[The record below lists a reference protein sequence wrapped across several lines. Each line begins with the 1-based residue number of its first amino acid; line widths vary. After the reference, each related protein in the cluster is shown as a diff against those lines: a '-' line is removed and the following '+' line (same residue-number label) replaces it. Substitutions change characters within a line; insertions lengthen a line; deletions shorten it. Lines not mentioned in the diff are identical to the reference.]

1 MAKQIVPSEFKTH
14 LLEQLIESV
23 TEPANTAYYAFLGD
37 HISTG
42 DTAEDV
48 SQPTASYRDLSVDNF
63 RNMIF
68 GKRLQGDEFRLVVRR
83 YNWVANTVYTMYD
96 DQDDNLFDKNF
107 YVVVDENA
115 FKHVYK
121 CLYNANNIPSISRP
135 VFADVSYDA
144 NLFETGDNY
153 YETADGYQWK
163 YLYSINSDIF
173 RDFASQEYIPV
184 IANTTVQD
192 NAINGSIDVIKV
204 DSHGKNYNNYIT
216 GAQFTESDIQVS
228 NTSTYRLPDGA
239 STVENFYANTII
251 QLTSGTGS
259 GQFKRV
265 VSSRDNGQGVI
276 ITTGGVDLTD
286 ANTFAT
292 TPDSTSTYDI
302 SPEVRIIST
311 GTQSVNA
318 FARAIV
324 NANASNSIHRVEM
337 LNPGKDYTYAV
348 SEVLIGAAA
357 GPGGSASGERIV
369 PLSANVRPIISP
381 SGGHGANSAIELG
394 SKAIAFSATFRRNED
409 GAVLPENTFGTFG
422 IIRDPLFAN
431 IEFNFEKT
439 SIANTPGSD
448 GTFVENE
455 KILQFKKIK
464 IDCNVSVD
472 EGNTVVSSNCNI
484 KYDEYFER
492 GDYVFIRS
500 DTVASHN
507 FIAQINAVTN
517 SSSFTVDSALN
528 FTSSNADLYT
538 VKVISNATIDDVFS
552 DSKIFTRN
560 CVPKFEMGEWIIGT
574 TTYAVANVV
583 GIDVNNRFDTDE
595 SQYDFSVYNQMVRCV
610 GEFQSGRFIN
620 DEQVYQGSSLSQST
634 ANAYVHSSNSS
645 HVFLTNVIGRFN
657 TNTAIIGATSDAVF
671 GSPGTPKFTK
681 YEGDLDSTKGNII
694 YVQNDVP
701 VTRFESQSEQI
712 RIILEL

>member
-439 SIANTPGSD
+439 SIANTPG
-448 GTFVENE
+448 
-455 KILQFKKIK
+455 
-464 IDCNVSVD
+464 
-472 EGNTVVSSNCNI
+472 
-484 KYDEYFER
+484 
-492 GDYVFIRS
+492 
-500 DTVASHN
+500 
-507 FIAQINAVTN
+507 
-517 SSSFTVDSALN
+517 
-528 FTSSNADLYT
+528 
-538 VKVISNATIDDVFS
+538 
-552 DSKIFTRN
+552 
-560 CVPKFEMGEWIIGT
+560 
-574 TTYAVANVV
+574 
-583 GIDVNNRFDTDE
+583 
-595 SQYDFSVYNQMVRCV
+595 
-610 GEFQSGRFIN
+610 
-620 DEQVYQGSSLSQST
+620 
-634 ANAYVHSSNSS
+634 
-645 HVFLTNVIGRFN
+645 
-657 TNTAIIGATSDAVF
+657 
-671 GSPGTPKFTK
+671 
-681 YEGDLDSTKGNII
+681 
-694 YVQNDVP
+694 
-701 VTRFESQSEQI
+701 
-712 RIILEL
+712 